1 MARTWSTTL
10 TEARA
15 SAGGRRLRRSTLA
28 GTLAV
33 AVVLGGGAQAGVAS
47 PSPAVE
53 ETSSVVV
60 PAEPITVEAVPDE
73 HLAAIRSY
81 FEERDAAFARGAD
94 AGVSFVASRLHPG
107 LGYSE
112 DQCRRAWFPEGVPD
126 QLRQATTIQEDTVVA
141 ASDWRM
147 PHGPLHDMEIASP
160 VYRAHVQTVLTG
172 LASGVDVD
180 RTVAVH
186 LSIVGGQAYGFGTC
200 VEPTVARTLI
210 TRLTTTTAVQEPAP
224 VPQSDPAP
232 APTGSAPPAGDPV
245 EPTPWAPEPA
255 PSQPAPTQPAP
266 SQPPPSQPRP
276 GPVPETPEEPTIP
289 APPAPEEELT
299 LDEELDLLLATIDGL
314 LHAGL
319 LSVDEAIEV
328 LVELA
333 DAPELED
340 HHRQLV
346 EANLRL
352 LWDYQDK
359 PEGELPRLIREL
371 DDTADTDREPL
382 DDCDVVLELLGGHV
396 SCD

>member
-33 AVVLGGGAQAGVAS
+33 AIVLAGGAQAGVAS

-53 ETSSVVV
+53 ETSSVVE
-60 PAEPITVEAVPDE
+60 PAEPITVEAIPDE

-107 LGYSE
+107 LGYSV

-210 TRLTTTTAVQEPAP
+210 TRLTTTTGVQRPAP

-232 APTGSAPPAGDPV
+232 APTDSAPPAGDPV
-245 EPTPWAPEPA
+245 EPTPWPPEPA
-255 PSQPAPTQPAP
+255 PSPPAP
-266 SQPPPSQPRP
+266 SQPQPDS
-276 GPVPETPEEPTIP
+276 VPETPEEPTIP

-299 LDEELDLLLATIDGL
+299 LDEELDLLLTTVDGL

-352 LWDYQDK
+352 LGDYQDQ

-371 DDTADTDREPL
+371 DDTAATDREPL
-382 DDCDVVLELLGGHV
+382 DDCDVVLELRGEHA